1 MAYDP
6 VHKLFNY
13 LLDLY
18 DLVKLTFI
26 SLLMNS
32 YSRSKELFQFSIYM
46 SLDAIPYDRN
56 TQVMKA

>member
-13 LLDLY
+13 LLDLC

-26 SLLMNS
+26 SPLMNS
-32 YSRSKELFQFSIYM
+32 YSRLKELFQFSIYI
-46 SLDAIPYDRN
+46 SLDVIPYDRN
-56 TQVMKA
+56 THVVKA